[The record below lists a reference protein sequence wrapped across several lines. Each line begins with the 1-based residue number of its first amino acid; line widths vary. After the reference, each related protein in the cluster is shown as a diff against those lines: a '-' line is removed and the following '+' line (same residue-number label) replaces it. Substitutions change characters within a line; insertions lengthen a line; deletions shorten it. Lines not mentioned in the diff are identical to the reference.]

1 MKEILDQWRDELLA
15 ASYSKHTIRNY
26 LSDARQFLECAK
38 EKGFDPLALDRLT
51 ARLYLAF
58 LAAKYTSRATI
69 MRKRDSVKMFYRFM
83 HGDKLVARNP
93 FDLLDRMKVQ
103 QEPPKFLS
111 QDEAARLLDSIAANP
126 ALNYKVKLYGK
137 FEFDRSQEGAF
148 LAIRDK
154 ALLETIY
161 GCGTRAQET
170 ANLNWEDIDFRAGF
184 IRVNQGK
191 GRRDRIVPITETAM
205 TALWDWGIAYRE
217 RFEMEPKGNNP
228 VFQSRRLMRITTRS
242 IQRVVKLR
250 MELAGIES
258 TMSTHGL
265 RHSFATHLMQNGAG
279 MVEIAEYLGHQ
290 TLSTTQRYTHIT
302 MVEVLGNY
310 DKAHPR
316 A

>member
-1 MKEILDQWRDELLA
+1 MTEILDQWREHLR
-15 ASYSKHTIRNY
+15 ASNRSEHTIRNY
-26 LSDARQFLECAK
+26 LLDVRQFLECAK
-38 EKGFDPLALDRLT
+38 EKGFDPVALDRTT

-58 LAAKYTSRATI
+58 LAQKYTNKATI
-69 MRKRDSVKMFYRFM
+69 MRKRDAVKMFYRFM
-83 HGDKLVARNP
+83 LGDKLITQNP
-93 FDLLDRMKVQ
+93 FELLDRIKVQ
-103 QEPPKFLS
+103 QEPPQFLS
-111 QDEAARLLDSIAANP
+111 QDDAAKLLDTVGINP
-126 ALNYKVKLYGK
+126 ALTQTIYGQSK
-137 FEFDRSQEGAF
+137 SDRRHEGEF

-161 GCGTRAQET
+161 GCGTRSQET

-191 GRRDRIVPITETAM
+191 GRKDRIVPIGETAV
-205 TALWDWGIAYRE
+205 TALWNYGIAYR
-217 RFEMEPKGNNP
+217 RQFEMEPKGKTP
-228 VFQSRRLMRITTRS
+228 VFQSRSKMRITPRS

-250 MELAGIES
+250 LELAGIDT

-279 MVEIAEYLGHQ
+279 IVEIAECLGHVN
-290 TLSTTQRYTHIT
+290 LSSTQKYTHVT